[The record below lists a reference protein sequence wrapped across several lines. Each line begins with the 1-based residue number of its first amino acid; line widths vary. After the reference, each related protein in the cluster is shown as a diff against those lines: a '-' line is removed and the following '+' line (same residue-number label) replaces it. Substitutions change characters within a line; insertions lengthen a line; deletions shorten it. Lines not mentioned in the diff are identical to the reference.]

1 MKIIRDLQEITLDE
15 PLTAS
20 IGGFDGIHIGHQK
33 IIENVVRNSIKNNT
47 KSALITFK
55 PLPKVFFSK
64 KNFELISI
72 YQKIDILRKFN
83 LDYLIILRFNAELIS
98 MNHIDF
104 IEDLLI
110 QKLNVKSLTVGDDFK
125 FGKDQKGSVSDL
137 VTYSK
142 KGYFSIHIEDK
153 HISDNKRISS
163 SLIREAVLENNFALA
178 SKMLGRPY
186 SVSGKITHGDKRGSK
201 IGFPTANI
209 KIEPNVLLS
218 GVYAVST
225 KINGK
230 KYDGVANIGYK
241 PTFNGENYLFE
252 ANIFNFSDDLYGKR
266 LNFEII
272 SKIRETKKFSGI
284 EELKKYINKDINTA
298 KKIFKSNE

>member
-1 MKIIRDLQEITLDE
+1 MKIIRDLQEITLNE
-15 PLTAS
+15 SLTAS

-72 YQKIDILRKFN
+72 YQKINILRKFN

>member
-1 MKIIRDLQEITLDE
+1 MKIIRDLQEITLNE

-83 LDYLIILRFNAELIS
+83 LDYLIILRFNAELIA
-98 MNHIDF
+98 MDPIDF

-110 QKLNVKSLTVGDDFK
+110 KKLNVKSLTVGDDFK

-266 LNFEII
+266 LIFEII

>member
-1 MKIIRDLQEITLDE
+1 MKIIRDLQEITLNE

-83 LDYLIILRFNAELIS
+83 LDYLIILRFNAELIA
-98 MNHIDF
+98 MDPIDF

-110 QKLNVKSLTVGDDFK
+110 KKLNVKSLTVGDDFK

>member
-1 MKIIRDLQEITLDE
+1 MKIIRDLQEITLNE

-64 KNFELISI
+64 KNFELISF

>member
-1 MKIIRDLQEITLDE
+1 MKIIRDLQEITLNE
-15 PLTAS
+15 PLTVS

-55 PLPKVFFSK
+55 PLPKVFFLK

-209 KIEPNVLLS
+209 KIEPNVLLG

>member
-1 MKIIRDLQEITLDE
+1 MKIIRDLQEITLNE
-15 PLTAS
+15 SLTAS

>member
-1 MKIIRDLQEITLDE
+1 MKIIRDLQEITLNE

-209 KIEPNVLLS
+209 KIEPNVLLG